1 MKMFLLINLILTI
14 ILNAAPKTSYSIVK
28 KSYYENGNI
37 KQINIIE
44 NKKLNGIQK
53 DFYQNGQLK
62 SIYETIDNKINGYYK
77 EYFED
82 GQIRVIEPYNDGKV
96 NGLVKRYYNNGSLE
110 FKAIYKNNKING
122 YYKEY
127 NKKGLLI
134 FDEVYIDGRI
144 VSIKHYYENGNT
156 KRNGLFNNF
165 GEGMIHYYNKES
177 KLIKREYYNSYEIT
191 DKVLGDDIKLDK
203 SYIENI
209 IKNGSNQFKN
219 NFPDMPS
226 MMVKDKDIKIISNYV
241 YNGMK
246 GTPPEN
252 WKICAGCHFKD
263 GKGLPYIAPSLQY
276 LYILK
281 PIVKLNKIKNSDE

>member
-62 SIYETIDNKINGYYK
+62 SIYETID
-77 EYFED
+77 
-82 GQIRVIEPYNDGKV
+82 
-96 NGLVKRYYNNGSLE
+96 
-110 FKAIYKNNKING
+110 NKING

-263 GKGLPYIAPSLQY
+263 GKGLPYVAPSLQY